1 MRFVNGLPDLAIYR
15 CGLNLFRDPR
25 GPALV
30 CAVPADRPVP
40 GFLNTWSF
48 VRALQ
53 PGAELPLGYDEKA
66 AAVGIRFN
74 GFYLFQSIDGMT
86 RRKTVVFADTVY
98 EPAAHHPSQALAV
111 ANDPF
116 GLAEVG

>member
-1 MRFVNGLPDLAIYR
+1 MRTEPVLR
-15 CGLNLFRDPR
+15 
-25 GPALV
+25 PAGAGSRLRR
-30 CAVPADRPVP
+30 PADRPVP
-40 GFLNTWSF
+40 GFLDTWTF

-53 PGAELPLGYDEKA
+53 PGAELPLGYDQKA
-66 AAVGIRFN
+66 ASVGIRFN
-74 GFYLFQSIDGMT
+74 GFYLFQSVDGMK

-98 EPAAHHPSQALAV
+98 EPAAHHPSQALPV

>member
-1 MRFVNGLPDLAIYR
+1 MRLVNCLPEQAMYQS
-15 CGLNLFRDPR
+15 GLNLFCDPR

-30 CAVPADRPVP
+30 CALPADMPVP
-40 GFLNTWSF
+40 GFLDAWTFIRSI
-48 VRALQ
+48 Q
-53 PGAELPLGYDEKA
+53 PGAEVPLGFDEKA
-66 AAVGIRFN
+66 ASVGIRFN
-74 GFYLFQSIDGMT
+74 GFYLFQSMAAMK

-98 EPAAHHPSQALAV
+98 EPAALNPSANVSV